1 MYMYVICFCDTDP
14 RAWICDGM
22 YTISYHVLRASSE
35 NLYSILHSLHPSP
48 EERNVA
54 LISALSDIL
63 WKLGARQGR
72 AIVALPPS
80 HTQHCAQVPSRSYT
94 PDHLTEKVDCDTP
107 TCHWDMHSC
116 CHWALLSG
124 HVLSNSTSD
133 SFYLCCYTCLYIQSV
148 CICTCIRSAW
158 LRDNLVSCNTMLSF
172 NQGLRIHNY
181 MISVNNY

>member
-1 MYMYVICFCDTDP
+1 MYMYVICFCDTSP

-22 YTISYHVLRASSE
+22 YTISYHVLHASSM
-35 NLYSILHSLHPSP
+35 NLYSILHSLHP

-80 HTQHCAQVPSRSYT
+80 HTQHCAQVPSQSYT

-107 TCHWDMHSC
+107 TY
-116 CHWALLSG
+116 HWALLSG

-158 LRDNLVSCNTMLSF
+158 LRDNLVLRNTKLSL
-172 NQGLRIHNY
+172 NQGLRIHTLY